1 MRADRNSTCACFTGS
16 SHGAHLMNGIRRL
29 GLALSLAGLIVLSG
43 TAVAAVKVG
52 SVVFT
57 RGAVTAHVENQQ
69 MRLLGRRAPL
79 YQGDI
84 ITTGPKS
91 YAVIRLEDGG
101 RMSLR
106 PNTVFTVKGFSQK
119 KSAGSLVMSLFKGG
133 LRMISGLISK
143 RNPRGVRLSAA
154 GVTIGI
160 RGTEFDARICK
171 NDCRNPTSTA
181 TSTLKPNQPLVIGRV
196 ALMKGTMSATN
207 RNNNERSMSRGAPL
221 YEGDTLETG
230 RASYAVL
237 AMRDRGRITLKPGT
251 VFRIDKHR
259 YRAPKKQQKTS
270 LFGATFSLLKGGVR
284 VLTGL
289 IAKANRRAFSIRT
302 SQATIG
308 IRGTGFDLDDLG
320 PCTSGAPCGLRAAVW
335 LDGPITATNDKG
347 AWEITTDQI
356 ATIAGRNA
364 EPVFIRVP
372 LETIAPRPDKI
383 EIDFDNLF
391 NAEPVADAKPGVY
404 LSCYEGFCLMTKGG
418 ETIDLGVGESA
429 YAAEQGT
436 RPIRVEQVQ
445 PFQSGDLYLETINRE
460 FGSLYEIFEQ
470 ADENEFACVIQ

>member
-1 MRADRNSTCACFTGS
+1 MNS
-16 SHGAHLMNGIRRL
+16 IRRL
-29 GLALSLAGLIVLSG
+29 GFVSFLAVLLAASG
-43 TAVAAVKVG
+43 SVIAAVKVG

-57 RGAVTAHVENQQ
+57 RGAVTAHVANQQ

-91 YAVIRLEDGG
+91 FAVIKLEDGS

-106 PNTVFTVKGFSQK
+106 PNTVFTVKQFSQK

-143 RNPRGVRLSAA
+143 RNPKGVRLNAS

-171 NDCRNPTSTA
+171 NDCRNNLTA
-181 TSTLKPNQPLVIGRV
+181 QTSTLTTAQPLVVGRV
-196 ALMKGTMSATN
+196 VLMKGSLSATN
-207 RNNNERSMSRGAPL
+207 LNNNKRIMTRGAPL

-230 RASYAVL
+230 RGSYAVL
-237 AMRDRGRITLKPGT
+237 AMRDRGRFTLKPNT
-251 VFRIDKHR
+251 AFRIDKHR
-259 YRAPKKQQKTS
+259 YSPPEKKQKSS

-289 IAKANRRAFSIRT
+289 IAKANRKGFRIRT

-308 IRGTGFDLDDLG
+308 IRGSGFDLDDRG
-320 PCTSGAPCGLRAAVW
+320 ACTSSAPCGLLATVW
-335 LDGPITATNDKG
+335 LGAITAENDQGFWVIDTN
-347 AWEITTDQI
+347 Q
-356 ATIAGRNA
+356 NA
-364 EPVFIRVP
+364 RIDGQDTNLIFVKIPAQFDV
-372 LETIAPRPDKI
+372 PRPDKV

-391 NAEPVADAKPGVY
+391 NAQPVSEAQPGVF
-404 LSCYEGFCLMTKGG
+404 LSCYEGHCTLTKDD

-429 YAAEQGT
+429 SYSEQDLQLT
-436 RPIRVEQVQ
+436 RFEQVQ
-445 PFQSGDLYLETINRE
+445 PFQADDPYLETINRE
-460 FGSLYEIFEQ
+460 FGGLFEIIEKPN
-470 ADENEFACVIQ
+470 ESEFACIIQ